1 MKNIFIMLCFFISF
15 VSCSNTN
22 IANTNNTNVIMST
35 NDDGSIVFEQK
46 DIVYNIDYIPNVVYA
61 NKDNT
66 KLALILSGINILV
79 FGLFIYFFINSFTK
93 GIVNAINSISSS
105 LSMFTSTSVTES
117 INVPFFE
124 FFITGIITM
133 AIFLLA
139 LSLMTKLFAGVIFK
153 NKKTVNEYLVLYGI
167 TSPINTITT
176 LIAIIF
182 SFISYKLSLIVI
194 LIGTVM
200 YFVSISQSLLDIYK
214 VNKERFPYIVAFI
227 LTTAYIITIVAL
239 VIVLSILIYNQNAA
253 LYY

>member
-1 MKNIFIMLCFFISF
+1 
-15 VSCSNTN
+15 
-22 IANTNNTNVIMST
+22 
-35 NDDGSIVFEQK
+35 
-46 DIVYNIDYIPNVVYA
+46 
-61 NKDNT
+61 
-66 KLALILSGINILV
+66 
-79 FGLFIYFFINSFTK
+79 
-93 GIVNAINSISSS
+93 
-105 LSMFTSTSVTES
+105 
-117 INVPFFE
+117 
-124 FFITGIITM
+124 M

-153 NKKTVNEYLVLYGI
+153 NKKTVKDYLVLYGI

-239 VIVLSILIYNQNAA
+239 VIVLSILIYNQ
-253 LYY
+253 L

>member
-1 MKNIFIMLCFFISF
+1 
-15 VSCSNTN
+15 
-22 IANTNNTNVIMST
+22 
-35 NDDGSIVFEQK
+35 
-46 DIVYNIDYIPNVVYA
+46 
-61 NKDNT
+61 
-66 KLALILSGINILV
+66 
-79 FGLFIYFFINSFTK
+79 
-93 GIVNAINSISSS
+93 
-105 LSMFTSTSVTES
+105 
-117 INVPFFE
+117 
-124 FFITGIITM
+124 M

-153 NKKTVNEYLVLYGI
+153 NKKTVKEYLVLYGI

-239 VIVLSILIYNQNAA
+239 VIVLGILIYNQNAA

>member
-1 MKNIFIMLCFFISF
+1 
-15 VSCSNTN
+15 
-22 IANTNNTNVIMST
+22 
-35 NDDGSIVFEQK
+35 
-46 DIVYNIDYIPNVVYA
+46 
-61 NKDNT
+61 
-66 KLALILSGINILV
+66 
-79 FGLFIYFFINSFTK
+79 
-93 GIVNAINSISSS
+93 
-105 LSMFTSTSVTES
+105 
-117 INVPFFE
+117 
-124 FFITGIITM
+124 M

-153 NKKTVNEYLVLYGI
+153 NKKTVKEYLVLYGI

>member
-1 MKNIFIMLCFFISF
+1 MAKFCTKCGKPLKDGKPCDCEKKIKEEPISNNLGENIIDIFKNIFIKPFDTIKRY
-15 VSCSNTN
+15 T
-22 IANTNNTNVIMST
+22 
-35 NDDGSIVFEQK
+35 
-46 DIVYNIDYIPNVVYA
+46 

-79 FGLFIYFFINSFTK
+79 FGLFIYFFISSFAK
-93 GIVNAINSISSS
+93 GIVNAINNISSS

-153 NKKTVNEYLVLYGI
+153 NKKTVKEYLVLYGI

-239 VIVLSILIYNQNAA
+239 VIVLGILIYNQNAA

>member
-1 MKNIFIMLCFFISF
+1 
-15 VSCSNTN
+15 
-22 IANTNNTNVIMST
+22 
-35 NDDGSIVFEQK
+35 
-46 DIVYNIDYIPNVVYA
+46 
-61 NKDNT
+61 
-66 KLALILSGINILV
+66 
-79 FGLFIYFFINSFTK
+79 
-93 GIVNAINSISSS
+93 
-105 LSMFTSTSVTES
+105 MFTSTSVTES

-153 NKKTVNEYLVLYGI
+153 NKKTVKEYLVLYGI

-239 VIVLSILIYNQNAA
+239 VIVLGILIYNQNAA